1 MNCDENMES
10 NIYFHIQDEAERL
23 LKEIELMKKNVENS
37 ELYAGMRFDLEHN
50 ETFQQCLFRLLG
62 SHSHVQVV
70 IYALGSME
78 YSFHSQFQ
86 LAVVLLLK
94 RDFSN
99 WIGNI
104 QVYDPLMSPAD
115 MLVFRKLDVE
125 MLTIDENCKRQVQRP
140 TMFYMPLPSYWLIG
154 NLLGA
159 NWSSSCIN
167 QIFLL
172 TNSFRNLLTNISSCN
187 QNGETSQRVERILPF
202 TTEFDI
208 KTSHEEIY
216 TNVFSRFS
224 WHFFDVGSNVNMET
238 SLPVTKITKYERS
251 GGDRHWLDWQ
261 RYLEEVF
268 LEVMQSDMSS
278 EGFAQFLGEH
288 RGPRRLRCNSVLP
301 PLGWIKLNIY
311 GIGTEGDQPGRFSG
325 VFQDDTGICLGKYC
339 GTIDANDN
347 VIAGLEALRNGLVRC
362 VEGKPKAQKLMVE
375 SDNVI
380 LIQYLN
386 GHPEPNELTMCRLNE
401 ISDLLKR
408 ITCAFYHVYEE
419 ANEAARDLALRDERH
434 NRA

>member
-10 NIYFHIQDEAERL
+10 NVYFHIQDEAERL
-23 LKEIELMKKNVENS
+23 LKEIKLMMKNVENS

-50 ETFQQCLFRLLG
+50 ETFQQHLFRLLG
-62 SHSHVQVV
+62 SHSHVQLV

-78 YSFHSQFQ
+78 YSFNSQFQ

-125 MLTIDENCKRQVQRP
+125 MLTIDENCKRQVRRP
-140 TMFYMPLPSYWLIG
+140 TMFYMPVPNYCLIG

-172 TNSFRNLLTNISSCN
+172 TNSFHDLLTNISPCN
-187 QNGETSQRVERILPF
+187 QNEETVQRLERILPF
-202 TTEFDI
+202 ITEIDI
-208 KTSHEEIY
+208 KASNEEIY
-216 TNVFSRFS
+216 INVFSRFA
-224 WHFFDVGSNVNMET
+224 WHFFDVGPNINIET
-238 SLPVTKITKYERS
+238 SLPVTKITKYKRS

-261 RYLEEVF
+261 RYFEEAF
-268 LEVMQSDMSS
+268 LEDMQSDMSS
-278 EGFAQFLGEH
+278 EGFAQSLGTY
-288 RGPRRLRCNSVLP
+288 RGPRRLRCNSVP
-301 PLGWIKLNIY
+301 PRSTSY
-311 GIGTEGDQPGRFSG
+311 SD
-325 VFQDDTGICLGKYC
+325 
-339 GTIDANDN
+339 TIDAKDY
-347 VIAGLEALRNGLVRC
+347 VITGLEALRNGLVRC

-380 LIQYLN
+380 LIQYLK
-386 GHPEPNELTMCRLNE
+386 GHPEPNELIMCKLKE

-419 ANEAARDLALRDERH
+419 ANEAARDLALRDECH